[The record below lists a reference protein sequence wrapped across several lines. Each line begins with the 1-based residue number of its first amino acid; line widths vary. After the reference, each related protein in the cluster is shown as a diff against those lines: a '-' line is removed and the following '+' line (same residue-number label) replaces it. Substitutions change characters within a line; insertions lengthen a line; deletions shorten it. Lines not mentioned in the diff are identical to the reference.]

1 MSASTAVAQ
10 AFVDAWHGKHA
21 DGTLGTL
28 DVWDGSLHEFDGA
41 ALHAKYAAL
50 SGDDPTPE
58 HEAPQSACPRAARV
72 SEVHGHDEER
82 SNASQRLN
90 DPDLVATR
98 RPSQSGFTIS
108 QSTSATAC
116 ARAAGTAGEP
126 EMTSPR

>member
-58 HEAPQSACPRAARV
+58 HEAPQSACPRAALPRRRTRHRHCRDV
-72 SEVHGHDEER
+72 AARR
-82 SNASQRLN
+82 SAEHARILAAKLRGA
-90 DPDLVATR
+90 LVADAVR
-98 RPSQSGFTIS
+98 GRLGVRGIGEHQV
-108 QSTSATAC
+108 
-116 ARAAGTAGEP
+116 AGLE
-126 EMTSPR
+126 